1 MIGSLRKAFLLLTTL
16 LLALPAAP
24 GAQGTAPAAPLT
36 MISRDG
42 RRPVST
48 TMIGGQE
55 FVALDDVA
63 TLFQVAVREDPA
75 GGVTVTYRGRTVV
88 VSTDQ
93 PMASIAGRVVSLPAA
108 AVRAGRRLLVPIDF
122 LPRALAPIYDA
133 RIDLRRPARLLVV
146 GDVRV
151 PRVTARIDSAG
162 PPTRA
167 VIEITPSAPV
177 SAALEG
183 GRVTVRIEADALDH
197 ALPLA
202 GAGLIDSIRQG
213 DQPGTITVILSPR
226 YMTAR
231 ALPVTTD
238 NVTRVTID
246 VVATAQTENIPTTP
260 TPAAALPVLPGS
272 TPSPLTIVLDPGHGG
287 DDAGARS
294 PSGTVEKDVTLAVA
308 RQLKSQ
314 LESRLGV
321 RVILTRDDDRAVTL
335 DQRGAIANN
344 AKADIFLSLHLNSAL
359 SPGVSGAEVFTL
371 KLDREA
377 AAARQPAGS
386 APAALPVLGG
396 GTRVIDVVP
405 WDFAQAQHAESSS
418 VFASMLEEELRKHVP
433 MGPRPLQQSVMRLL
447 AALNMP
453 AALVEIA
460 YLSNPAQAQAAASE
474 SFQATSAQAIYDAL
488 VRMREYVDSR
498 RRR

>member
-1 MIGSLRKAFLLLTTL
+1 MIGSLRKAFLVLVTL

-24 GAQGTAPAAPLT
+24 HAQGTAPAAPLT

-42 RRPVST
+42 RRPVPT

-63 TLFQVAVREDPA
+63 MLFQVAVREDPA

-167 VIEITPSAPV
+167 VIEVIPAAPV
-177 SAALEG
+177 AATVEG

-197 ALPLA
+197 ALPLT

-213 DQPGTITVILSPR
+213 DQPGTIAVILSPR

-246 VVATAQTENIPTTP
+246 VIATAQGEAVPTA
-260 TPAAALPVLPGS
+260 PAPPAALPVLPGS

-294 PSGTVEKDVTLAVA
+294 PSGTLEKDVALAVA
-308 RQLKSQ
+308 RQLKGQ

-321 RVILTRDDDRAVTL
+321 RVILTREDDRGVTL

-344 AKADIFLSLHLNSAL
+344 AKADIFISLHLNSAL
-359 SPGVSGAEVFTL
+359 APAVSGAEVFSL

-377 AAARQPAGS
+377 GAAGQPAGA

-396 GTRVIDVVP
+396 GTRVIDVVR

-433 MGPRPLQQSVMRLL
+433 MGPRPLQQSVLRLL

-453 AALVEIA
+453 AALVEIG

-474 SFQATSAQAIYDAL
+474 SFQATAAQAIYDAI